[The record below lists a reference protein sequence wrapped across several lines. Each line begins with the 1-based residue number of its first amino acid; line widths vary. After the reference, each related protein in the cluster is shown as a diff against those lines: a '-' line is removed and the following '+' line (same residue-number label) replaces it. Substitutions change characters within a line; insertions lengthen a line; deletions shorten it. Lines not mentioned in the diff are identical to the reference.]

1 MKKILIASTAL
12 VMAAGVAQADT
23 ANFTLSG
30 GSYFGLG
37 YYSKPATGVRKT
49 QLLARTQVDIKGSK
63 TTDSGLTFYGKF
75 RIRSNAYQSGPAVLS
90 STATGG
96 HTNSGTTT
104 VNAGQVGVTA
114 GGLDVAVGN
123 VADAVDASSLYYNS
137 EVGICGCGGETL
149 RAGIEGYSSTG
160 GGNNGVLVTYTMGS
174 LIMRAGYQ
182 SNGNTTNANGEASVS
197 VDYSAG
203 AFKVGAGYLHQKGT
217 GGEYTVQAEYGFGN
231 STVGVAAGHGFNNA
245 GNIYTLYGSTTFGAT
260 TVQAFVS
267 SRQKLVAAL
276 GETEK
281 TTYGIGAKYDLGS
294 GASIVG
300 SVRRDEFKAT
310 YADIGAEFAF

>member
-37 YYSKPATGVRKT
+37 YYSKPAAGVRKT

-75 RIRSNAYQSGPAVLS
+75 RIRSNAYQAGPA
-90 STATGG
+90 G
-96 HTNSGTTT
+96 NGTTT
-104 VNAGQVGVTA
+104 VNAGQVGITA

-203 AFKVGAGYLHQKGT
+203 AFKVGAGYLHLKGT

-267 SRQKLVAAL
+267 SRQKLV
-276 GETEK
+276 GTETEK
-281 TTYGIGAKYDLGS
+281 ATYGIGAKYDLGS